1 MKKYPTLFEAVK
13 DAINLCDS
21 WRFMY
26 ADEIY
31 YKDNFPGIAQVYDED
46 SMADEDSFYIV
57 APSGAI
63 GFSEDEGEAIE
74 SLFVRADNQKEK
86 LPSSLAEME
95 G

>member
-1 MKKYPTLFEAVK
+1 M
-13 DAINLCDS
+13 
-21 WRFMY
+21 
-26 ADEIY
+26 
-31 YKDNFPGIAQVYDED
+31 YDED

-63 GFSEDEGEAIE
+63 GFSEDEGETIE
-74 SLFVRADNQKEK
+74 WLFVRADNQNEK

>member
-1 MKKYPTLFEAVK
+1 MIKYPNLVEAVK
-13 DAINLCDS
+13 YAIDLCDS

-26 ADEIY
+26 ADEFY
-31 YKDNFPGIAQVYDED
+31 YKDNFIGIAQVYDED
-46 SMADEDSFYIV
+46 SMADEDSFYVV

-63 GFSEDEGEAIE
+63 GFSEDEGETIE
-74 SLFVRADNQKEK
+74 WLFVRADNQNEK